1 LVDPDLSIAW
11 EKQLRSSRMRAKL
24 LKRIDRSESAHWQ
37 PPGTSGVATNYVE
50 RGVIAKLKAGNLEAY
65 MRDHL
70 EDVWNQPNYRS
81 CLRKLS

>member
-1 LVDPDLSIAW
+1 
-11 EKQLRSSRMRAKL
+11 MRAKL
-24 LKRIDRSESAHWQ
+24 LKRIDRSESTDWQ
-37 PPGTSGVATNYVE
+37 PPGTLGVAMNYVE

-70 EDVWNQPNYRS
+70 EDLWNQTNYRS